1 MFDPTEIARCIQ
13 EGGLSPLLRKVRNLD
28 KLLCTRCPEL
38 RHALVHDG
46 YLLPLH
52 RRMTS
57 LCRRI
62 ASDLKESAPAADMLA
77 RWLYLHNAELAAA
90 TSDNPAMQSET
101 HG

>member
-1 MFDPTEIARCIQ
+1 MSDPTEIARCIQ
-13 EGGLSPLLRKVRNLD
+13 EGGLSPLLREVRNLD
-28 KLLCTRCPEL
+28 KLLCTRSLGL

-62 ASDLKESAPAADMLA
+62 ASHLEESAPAADMLA
-77 RWLYLHNAELAAA
+77 RWLYLHNAELA
-90 TSDNPAMQSET
+90 TSTLDNPSMKDET
-101 HG
+101 DA